1 MKKVFYK
8 IKLGHT
14 RVTAVQLVDM
24 SRTNVTKLTGN
35 AAFATPVPPLADITS
50 AADQL
55 DTASQAYA
63 FSRSR
68 LDKEERDSA
77 FTELKGLRTDL
88 GGYVQSVANGDQAL
102 ITSAG
107 FETQRQPQPLGR
119 LKAPA
124 NVRALALPY
133 PGKVE
138 VRFDGVK
145 GRDAYSLFICAGDPS
160 VLANW
165 SLYTTT
171 GKNRIVVDG
180 LDSDHRYYFRV
191 VALGA
196 AGASPVSVPATAK
209 AA

>member
-1 MKKVFYK
+1 MKQVFYK
-8 IKLGHT
+8 IKLGHSGA
-14 RVTAVQLVDM
+14 TAEKLVDL
-24 SRTNVTKLTGN
+24 SRTNVTMLTGN
-35 AAFATPVPPLADITS
+35 AAFATPVPPLASITA

-55 DTASQAYA
+55 DAAVQAFD

-68 LDKEERDSA
+68 LDKEVRDSA
-77 FTELKGLRTDL
+77 YTTLKGLRTDL
-88 GGYVQSVANGDQAL
+88 GGYVQSIANGDQAL

-107 FETQRQPQPLGR
+107 FETVKQPQPLGR
-119 LKAPA
+119 LSAPA
-124 NVRALALPY
+124 NVRAVALPY

-138 VRFDGVK
+138 VSFDGVK
-145 GRDAYSLFICAGDPS
+145 GRDAYSLYMCAGDPG

-165 SLYTTT
+165 SLHTTT

-196 AGASPVSVPATAK
+196 AGASPVSDPATAK